1 LRRTTKTNP
10 PAIAADAKLSANLL
24 PLTVSERIAHAGLTT
39 LRRADRWN
47 DCRSYRRDRRGRDG
61 ANGGWTNRG
70 QIDRTLTKRLHL
82 SIDTLANTFGICS
95 FDVGCEEEKSTQHD

>member
-39 LRRADRWN
+39 LRRADQT
-47 DCRSYRRDRRGRDG
+47 
-61 ANGGWTNRG
+61 GG
-70 QIDRTLTKRLHL
+70 K
-82 SIDTLANTFGICS
+82 SIEL
-95 FDVGCEEEKSTQHD
+95 